1 MKLLQKRMQEQ
12 RQKPQENKMKS
23 ALDLTEE
30 ELEEIIEQTGS
41 TSIALIREI
50 LGKPFC
56 VEEDG
61 LVDVKKFAQWFGYA
75 LEGFIDA
82 DEESEEWYEANG
94 NNVLWGIDIAED
106 INYYIN
112 NNAT

>member
-1 MKLLQKRMQEQ
+1 MRT
-12 RQKPQENKMKS
+12 

-30 ELEEIIEQTGS
+30 ELEEIIEPTGS
-41 TSIALIREI
+41 TSMALIREI

-94 NNVLWGIDIAED
+94 NNVLWGIDIAEN

-112 NNAT
+112 TNAT

>member
-12 RQKPQENKMKS
+12 RQKLQENKMKS
-23 ALDLTEE
+23 ALDLTED
-30 ELEEIIEQTGS
+30 ELEEIIEPTGS
-41 TSIALIREI
+41 TSMALIREI

-56 VEEDG
+56 VEKDG

-94 NNVLWGIDIAED
+94 NNVLWGIDIAEN

>member
-1 MKLLQKRMQEQ
+1 MKLLQKRLQEQ
-12 RQKPQENKMKS
+12 RQKPQENKMRS
-23 ALDLTEE
+23 ALDLSEE
-30 ELEEIIEQTGS
+30 QLEECVEPTGS
-41 TSIALIREI
+41 TSMALIREI

-56 VEEDG
+56 LNDDG
-61 LVDVKKFAQWFGYA
+61 TVDPQKFAQWFSYA
-75 LEGFIDA
+75 LEGFIEA

-94 NNVLWGIDIAED
+94 NNYLWGIDIAEN

>member
-1 MKLLQKRMQEQ
+1 MKLLQKRLQEQ
-12 RQKPQENKMKS
+12 RQKPQENKMRS
-23 ALDLTEE
+23 ALDLSEE
-30 ELEEIIEQTGS
+30 QLEECVEPTGS
-41 TSIALIREI
+41 TSMALIREI

-56 VEEDG
+56 LNDDG
-61 LVDVKKFAQWFGYA
+61 TVDPQKFAQWFSYA
-75 LEGFIDA
+75 LEGFIEA

-94 NNVLWGIDIAED
+94 NNFMWGIDIAEN